1 MDKQHKLRILLD
13 GSEVQELPEAKIL
26 TVKTKCP
33 EKWKLI
39 DLETGEQYIG
49 HATEGKN
56 SWHKLK
62 RKLL

>member
-1 MDKQHKLRILLD
+1 MDKQRKLID
-13 GSEVQELPEAKIL
+13 GTSVKELAEAKTL

-56 SWHKLK
+56 SWRRLE